1 MSTSVVPVLRD
12 LGAGELVPPS
22 AAAWS
27 SSAPQTVSEQC
38 TRADDNVGQLHGAS
52 FPEDAFV
59 FPSLVRP
66 LSAEAY
72 GSDFAADHRN
82 SQISTMSAT

>member
-1 MSTSVVPVLRD
+1 MSTSRVSVLRG
-12 LGAGELVPPS
+12 LKAGEVAPPS

-52 FPEDAFV
+52 FLENAFI

-82 SQISTMSAT
+82 SQISIMSAT